1 MNTQQKQIQIQI
13 AKIGMYA
20 DEHDYFNPDFIVNVK
35 KQFNER
41 KSLSEKQI
49 NAIKNIIEKCDIE
62 KWFKKKFPDYE
73 FNF

>member
-20 DEHDYFNPDFIVNVK
+20 DEHDYFNVDFIVNVE

-49 NAIKNIIEKCDIE
+49 NAIKNIIEKCNIE

>member
-1 MNTQQKQIQIQI
+1 MTDIQIKI

-20 DEHDYFNPDFIVNVK
+20 DYHDYFNVDFIVNVE
-35 KQFNER
+35 KQFNKT

-49 NAIKNIIEKCDIE
+49 NAINNIMERCSIE
-62 KWFKKKFPDYE
+62 KWFKKEYPNYE